1 MKEMEENMCAV
12 ELFEGFRFHEQ
23 LVVAVKEIEELYTPF
38 EGSVFRTFINNPP
51 APIDYTPQALREPDG
66 KALVKGGLSQEE
78 YDKLTRKQKKG
89 YISDRTLSVNESRE
103 DAIGAAAGMFKRLK
117 KMLGTEDAE
126 AYIEED
132 RGKYVGEIVLKPG
145 QALISKFVNGHGE
158 IILSQEVKLEDI
170 EIRNITEYKYED
182 E

>member
-1 MKEMEENMCAV
+1 MKEKEENMCAA
-12 ELFEGFRFHEQ
+12 EPFKGFRFHEQ
-23 LVVAVKEIEELYTPF
+23 LVVAVKEIAELYTPF

-66 KALVKGGLSQEE
+66 QALVNGGLPQEE
-78 YDKLTRKQKKG
+78 YDKLTRKRKED

-103 DAIGAAAGMFKRLK
+103 DATGAAVGTFKRLEK
-117 KMLGTEDAE
+117 KLGTEDAE

-145 QALISKFVNGHGE
+145 QALISMFVNGHGE
-158 IILSQEVKLEDI
+158 IILNQEVKLEDI
-170 EIRNITEYKYED
+170 EIRNITEYRYKD